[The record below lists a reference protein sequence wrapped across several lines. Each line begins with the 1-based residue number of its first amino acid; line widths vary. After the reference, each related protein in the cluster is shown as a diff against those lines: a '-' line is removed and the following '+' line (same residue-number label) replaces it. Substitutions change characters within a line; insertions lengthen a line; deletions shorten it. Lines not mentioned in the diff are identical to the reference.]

1 MSPEKKKWQAAT
13 EQDQIPGVHDLPKK
27 NALAL
32 GLWCLYVSK
41 HSFSVDYL
49 TYADI
54 ENILREYLDIPMTTA
69 KLKKS
74 FAPAFGTKIIQGKSG
89 VGCKISTAG
98 ETHLKGLRKEGLLNV
113 VYVDPS
119 RPREA
124 RQNLEGLVKSITKD
138 ELFICDPFYG
148 SNTLDVL
155 EEFVRHHKKIN
166 FLTAKPGGNEKA
178 ATLAGAVT
186 AFKKQYG
193 SKVEMR
199 LASTGDFH
207 DRYIIAKDCFLIIG
221 HGIKDLGGKE
231 SLIVVVRDQVGKD
244 IRKTLLAN
252 FRARWASATAL

>member
-1 MSPEKKKWQAAT
+1 MSPEKKKWQAVIN
-13 EQDQIPGVHDLPKK
+13 QDQIPGVLDLPKK
-27 NALAL
+27 NTLAL

-41 HSFSVDYL
+41 HSFEVDYL
-49 TYADI
+49 TYEDI
-54 ENILREYLDIPMTTA
+54 ENILREYLDIPITTA

-74 FAPAFGTKIIQGKSG
+74 FAPASGSKIIQGKGG

-98 ETHLKGLRKEGLLNV
+98 EDYLKGLRKDGLLNV
-113 VYVDPS
+113 VYVDPN

-124 RQNLEGLVKSITKD
+124 KQNLEGLVKSISKD

-155 EEFVRHHKKIN
+155 EAFVKHHKKIN
-166 FLTAKPGGNEKA
+166 FLTAKPGGSEKP
-178 ATLAGAVT
+178 ATLAAAVG

-193 SKVEMR
+193 SKVELK
-199 LASTGDFH
+199 LASAGDFH

-231 SLIVVVRDQVGKD
+231 SLIVVVKDQVGKD

-252 FRARWASATAL
+252 FHTRWASAVAL